1 MSKIFESC
9 KVIAKFLFSP
19 APSRLV
25 FYALVAADMWLVFQ
39 VMIQGYIIKAQMEDI
54 NWLMS
59 LLRTAVFTRR

>member
-1 MSKIFESC
+1 VSKIFESC